1 MPKLA
6 QFESSFDMLILEL
19 AETALLFCGV
29 TDVPFL
35 PKMGQCMVLGFQMRS

>member
-1 MPKLA
+1 MA
-6 QFESSFDMLILEL
+6 HFEMSTTELESKL

-35 PKMGQCMVLGFQMRS
+35 PKT